1 MDNHIINLLSQW
13 GETGEV
19 VVFLHYFG
27 GAAASWQWV
36 TTHLQS
42 DTQCIALNLLG
53 FGGTPTIH
61 KLSVHH
67 YACAVQAQ
75 LAHLQIKSYHL
86 VGHSMGGKIA
96 LQMAANQAPGLQ
108 QLILIAPSPPT
119 YEPMSD
125 EEKTRLLDNHPS
137 RDNAEKTLNN
147 SAICNLSPA
156 QQELA
161 IQTHMA
167 VSSSAWNWWLRS
179 GMNEN
184 IAAQMHQI
192 DVPVTA
198 ILSKD
203 DPVIPYETVKFE
215 LSSLIPQTQIVTTS
229 KVGHLLPF
237 EAPDLI
243 ATQIRDAIAPYQKN
257 YNRRSAA

>member
-1 MDNHIINLLSQW
+1 MDDQIINLLSQW
-13 GETGEV
+13 GDTGEV

-36 TTHLQS
+36 ATNLQS

-61 KLSVHH
+61 KLSVNH
-67 YACAVQAQ
+67 YAQAVQAQ

-119 YEPMSD
+119 YEPMPD
-125 EEKTRLLDNHPS
+125 EEKARLLNNHPS
-137 RDNAEKTLNN
+137 RDNAEETLNN
-147 SAICNLSPA
+147 SAIRHLSLA
-156 QQELA
+156 QRELA
-161 IQTHMA
+161 IKTHME
-167 VSSSAWNWWLRS
+167 VSNSAWNWWLKS

-192 DVPVTA
+192 DIPVTA
-198 ILSKD
+198 ILSTD
-203 DPVIPYETVKFE
+203 DPVIPYEIVKFE
-215 LSSLIPQTQIVTTS
+215 LSSLIPQTQIITTNE
-229 KVGHLLPF
+229 VGHLLPL
-237 EAPDLI
+237 EAPDFI
-243 ATQIRDAIAPYQKN
+243 AAQIRSAVATCQTHDS
-257 YNRRSAA
+257 SAAA